1 MQSGYFL
8 LCTETEPDDY
18 FEKRCRKALSNILFK
33 DLFKD
38 FSANKKYLLSSTDVS
53 EKKSYD
59 YLAPK
64 ILNWDAIWE

>member
-8 LCTETEPDDY
+8 VCTETEPDDY
-18 FEKRCRKALSNILFK
+18 FEKRCRKALNNILFK

-38 FSANKKYLLSSTDVS
+38 FSANKKYLPSPTDVS

-64 ILNWDAIWE
+64 ILN